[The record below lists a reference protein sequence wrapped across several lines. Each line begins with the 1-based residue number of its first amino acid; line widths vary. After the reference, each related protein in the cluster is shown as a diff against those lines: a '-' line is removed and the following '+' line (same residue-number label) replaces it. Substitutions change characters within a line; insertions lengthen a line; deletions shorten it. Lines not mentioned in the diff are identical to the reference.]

1 MENHILIRYGEL
13 SLKKSNR
20 KQFTNRITNHIKR
33 ALKEFKDLTFE
44 SRGLRF
50 YIMLNN
56 HDSEPIIEI
65 LKKIPGLYSFSVVS
79 RCESK
84 LEEIYEMAKELVLKE
99 IASGKKTFKVET
111 NRGDKNFPLT
121 SIEITKEVSRYLFRN
136 IEGLKAD
143 VHNPD
148 FILNLDVRLEGT
160 FIFTNTYMGLGG
172 LPAGC
177 LGKTMLMVSGGID
190 SVVAGYLAIKKGMS
204 IEAVHFAA
212 PPYTSDMAV
221 QKVID
226 LLEVISPYSEYLG
239 INLHIVPFTEI
250 QKAIYDHAR
259 DDYCITI
266 MRRMM
271 YRITERLANKLGA
284 LAIVNGENV
293 GQVASQTLESM
304 NTIESVATIPV
315 IRPLATFDKQD
326 IVDIS
331 VKIKTYDI
339 SILPYEDCCTVFVP
353 KHPQIKP
360 QLETSIKEESK
371 IDFEPMIERA
381 IENTE
386 RIVLK
391 ANRHCDYILRKQQK
405 EQTTT
410 NVDDLF

>member
-13 SLKKSNR
+13 SLKKTNR

>member
-1 MENHILIRYGEL
+1 
-13 SLKKSNR
+13 
-20 KQFTNRITNHIKR
+20 
-33 ALKEFKDLTFE
+33 
-44 SRGLRF
+44 
-50 YIMLNN
+50 
-56 HDSEPIIEI
+56 
-65 LKKIPGLYSFSVVS
+65 
-79 RCESK
+79 
-84 LEEIYEMAKELVLKE
+84 
-99 IASGKKTFKVET
+99 
-111 NRGDKNFPLT
+111 
-121 SIEITKEVSRYLFRN
+121 
-136 IEGLKAD
+136 
-143 VHNPD
+143 
-148 FILNLDVRLEGT
+148 
-160 FIFTNTYMGLGG
+160 MGLGG

-190 SVVAGYLAIKKGMS
+190 SVVAGFLAIKKGMT

-226 LLEVISPYSEYLG
+226 LLEVIAPYSEYLG

-360 QLETSIKEESK
+360 QLASTIKEEAK

-391 ANRHCDYILRKQQK
+391 ANRHCDYVLRNKEKKQN
-405 EQTTT
+405 T
-410 NVDDLF
+410 NNIEDLF